1 MIKRTMHIVTL
12 ASALGTIFFAFLY
25 GYSRNTVSFTVAIS
39 FGVTFYHLAMRLL
52 LGQIIGI
59 HLAPYICT
67 EHRWFREKPFERRWY
82 KALKVKKWKKRVPS
96 YAPHTFQLR
105 KDQLADV
112 VTTMCVSEIVHEAII
127 ICSFLPILF
136 SLVVGKLPVF
146 LITSTLAAAVDCVFV
161 VMQRFNRPRLLK
173 LLEKNVGDNK

>member
-1 MIKRTMHIVTL
+1 MKRTMHVVTL

-25 GYSRNTVSFTVAIS
+25 CYSRNAKFLTVSIS

-59 HLAPYICT
+59 NLAPYICT
-67 EHRWFREKPFERRWY
+67 EHRWFQEKPFERRWY
-82 KALKVKKWKKRVPS
+82 KALKVKRWKKRMPS
-96 YAPHTFQLR
+96 YAPETFQLR
-105 KDQLADV
+105 KGKIAHV

-146 LITSTLAAAVDCVFV
+146 LITSTLAAAIDCVFV

-173 LLEKNVGDNK
+173 LLEKNEGDYK